1 MKTPCTLVVL
11 TALTST
17 VQVASAG
24 EIVAVKV
31 GRAITVSGDDIEN
44 ATILIEA
51 GRIKA
56 IGKDVAVPA
65 EARVIDRPESVAM
78 PGIVDPHATTGLRDP
93 NEVQANVPYVSV
105 LDGVDPS
112 AVGLEHAVRHGVT
125 AVHCIAGNATRFGG
139 QGAVIRTRGSFV
151 DQMVVKSPSAMKI
164 SLSTTSSESRMG
176 NMAAMRKSFYEL
188 FSRIRKL
195 GEPKTEKASL
205 ITQDTVDGKK
215 DATDAK
221 KDAADAKKDA
231 ADGKKDAADAKEE
244 PTDAKEDA
252 GDAKE
257 EPTDAKEDAGD
268 AKEAVV
274 RPALDA
280 LVNLRPTW
288 ADIDWSK
295 IPEDKIAERD
305 RPLVDLVRGKLRAHL
320 YCPTATDVYKAFEL
334 IDTNGLDATLVL
346 GNDAY
351 KLAKVLAGREGL
363 GPVIISSI
371 FEIWEEDRE
380 TGAEKRHITPKALH
394 DGGVEFVIQVRPA
407 TRSTRGASFSRRG
420 DGYHWYQ
427 AARLVRYGIPRKK
440 ALETITLLPAKILG
454 LDHRLG
460 SLEVGKDADIAIFS
474 GDPLDARSW
483 VQEVLIEGRTVYDR
497 EKDAD
502 LELLL
507 RSPERPF

>member
-31 GRAITVSGDDIEN
+31 GLAITVSGDDIEN

-56 IGKDVAVPA
+56 IGKDVEVPA

-205 ITQDTVDGKK
+205 ITQDAVDGKK
-215 DATDAK
+215 DAGDAK
-221 KDAADAKKDA
+221 KDAGDAKKDA
-231 ADGKKDAADAKEE
+231 GDGKKDAA
-244 PTDAKEDA
+244 
-252 GDAKE
+252 DAKE

-363 GPVIISSI
+363 GPVIISSS